1 MIDLTTARTAS
12 AAPPAAVLQPAPAAT
27 ERDAGEP
34 RDAPAREHEVV
45 IELGHLRPA
54 LLRAARL
61 FAETVVVPTALLF
74 LLLHTVGLVAG
85 LSAVMAWCALTV
97 TVRWATGR
105 RLPGTLLLCV
115 SMLVGRAALALALSS
130 ALVYLVQPI
139 IGSLLMALLFLGS
152 AAVGKPLTIRL
163 AHDFV
168 HLPAH
173 LFHRH
178 GARRVFT
185 QVAVVFGV
193 SRLID
198 AGMSLGLLHFGL
210 DAGLLSRGVLSGALT
225 VLTIVVCAGWGT
237 RALRRI
243 PGVTLRL
250 RPAPAA

>member
-1 MIDLTTARTAS
+1 MVDLSTSRTVSAARTDAT
-12 AAPPAAVLQPAPAAT
+12 PAAHGPADPA
-27 ERDAGEP
+27 GH
-34 RDAPAREHEVV
+34 APAREHEVV

-61 FAETVVVPTALLF
+61 FAETVIVPTVLLF
-74 LLLHTVGLVAG
+74 VLLHTMGLIAG
-85 LSAVMAWCALTV
+85 LSAVMAWCVLTV
-97 TVRWATGR
+97 SIRWATGR

-115 SMLVGRAALALALSS
+115 SMLVGRAALALVLSS

-152 AAVGKPLTIRL
+152 AAAGRPVTIRL
-163 AHDFV
+163 ARDFV

-225 VLTIVVCAGWGT
+225 VLTIAVCAGWGT